1 MLDMISNLQ
10 RHSNGKGNA
19 AVAAAATTVVV
30 VAAAAAAAAAAAVA
44 VKVSV
49 QDLCDDLKVILLGV
63 VPRVHLTPERVNTFH
78 GNFVVPFVVQGRP
91 LWIHSPLRRPH

>member
-30 VAAAAAAAAAAAVA
+30 AAAAAAAVA